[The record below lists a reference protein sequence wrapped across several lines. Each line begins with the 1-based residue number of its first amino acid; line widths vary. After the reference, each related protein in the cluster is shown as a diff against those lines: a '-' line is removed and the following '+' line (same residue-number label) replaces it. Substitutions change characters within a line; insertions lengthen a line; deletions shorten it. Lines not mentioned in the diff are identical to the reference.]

1 MPEPERK
8 PSPSQRA
15 LAAVAA
21 LAALGTLGAGAPL
34 ATTTSGEVAF
44 YADTNAVVVVSPSV
58 AASVGPATGELE
70 ARGSYL
76 VDVVS
81 AASVDIV
88 TTASPRWTEVR
99 QEGTLGAR
107 VSSGKEQLDLSLGA
121 STEPDTLSL
130 AGAAS
135 VAHRGRRGTLGLSY
149 SLARDLAGR
158 RGTPFSVVSRELFR
172 HQLGLTA
179 EGALDPATAL
189 GLRLELGLDH
199 GDPSK
204 PYRMLPLFDAAVAP
218 EIQPGERLARVNE
231 LRLPARIGE
240 RLPAR
245 RLRAAAAGRLARHLG
260 PVVVSSSLRLEADE
274 WERVTSTAELRILA
288 HPSRRLLVGPRLR
301 GHAQTGVSFWRRAYV
316 GEIDPGGT
324 VTVPRYRTGD
334 RELGPLTTGVVGA
347 EAHLGLGPRRAPQDL
362 RVGLLGDL
370 WVTRFVDALYL
381 DGRRALLAAAQFS
394 GVF

>member
-1 MPEPERK
+1 ELARK
-8 PSPSQRA
+8 PRPSPRA
-15 LAAVAA
+15 LAAAA
-21 LAALGTLGAGAPL
+21 SLAALGTLGAGTPL
-34 ATTTSGEVAF
+34 ETTTSGEVAF
-44 YADTNAVVVVSPSV
+44 YADTNAVLVVSPSV
-58 AASVGPATGELE
+58 AARVGPTTGELE

-81 AASVDIV
+81 AASIDIV

-107 VSSGKEQLDLSLGA
+107 ATSGREELDLSLAA

-130 AGAAS
+130 AGAVSA
-135 VAHRGRRGTLGLSY
+135 AHRGERGTLGLSY

-172 HQLGLTA
+172 HQLGLSA
-179 EGALDPATAL
+179 EGALDPATLL
-189 GLRLELGLDH
+189 GLRLDLGLDH

-204 PYRMLPLFDAAVAP
+204 PYRMLPLFDAAIAP
-218 EIQPGERLARVNE
+218 AIRPGESLARVNE
-231 LRLPARIGE
+231 LRLPARLGE
-240 RLPAR
+240 RLPSR
-245 RLRAAAAGRLARHLG
+245 RLRAAVAGRIARHLG
-260 PVVVSSSLRLEADE
+260 PLVLSSSLRVEADE

-288 HPSRRLLVGPRLR
+288 RPSRRLLVGPRLR

-316 GEIDPGGT
+316 AEIDPEGA

-334 RELGPLTTGVVGA
+334 RELGPLTTAVVGA
-347 EAHLGLGPRRAPQDL
+347 EAHLGLGPRRAPHDL

-370 WVTRFVDALYL
+370 WLTRFLDTLYL
-381 DGRRALLAAAQFS
+381 DDRRAVLAAAQFS